1 MIITP
6 SAEIVESRR
15 GFLGSTSKMVL
26 SAAAVALL
34 AGKDSLAA
42 SQSGNS
48 MEDTSILNIALALEH
63 EAINAYQ
70 IGAQTG
76 LLKKPALDAAIL
88 FQSHHKSHRDALIA
102 TIEKMGGSAVQ
113 EKKMDAYKM
122 ELNVASIKSAN
133 DILNLALKLEMGA
146 ANAYLSVIPA
156 FKNKDLAKIAGRL
169 AADETMHWTVLASVL
184 GMPLPQSAL
193 SFGA

>member
-169 AADETMHWTVLASVL
+169 AADETMLWTVLASVL